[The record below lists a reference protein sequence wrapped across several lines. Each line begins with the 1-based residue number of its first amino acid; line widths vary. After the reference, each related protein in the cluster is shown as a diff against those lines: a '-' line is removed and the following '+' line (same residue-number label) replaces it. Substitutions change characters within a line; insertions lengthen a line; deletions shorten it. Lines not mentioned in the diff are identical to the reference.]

1 MKPSTFLT
9 AGEASRATGKSI
21 PTITRNVKNGKI
33 ANSRQG
39 DDGEYEIDP
48 TALFNRYPPIDP
60 ALGGKSNETPK
71 MLGDET
77 PQNNDMLDL
86 IKSMTED
93 LKASHE
99 ALIEA
104 KDLKIK
110 ELETEVTKN
119 KNLLTD
125 QRTEAERAQAL
136 ADVERQKRVD
146 IELTPKPKIT
156 RRKVGFFERL
166 RIKEVVEVEEVA

>member
-1 MKPSTFLT
+1 MKPSTFLS

-21 PTITRNVKNGKI
+21 PTITRNVKNGNI
-33 ANSRQG
+33 ANSRKG

-48 TALFNRYPPIDP
+48 TALFNRYPSIDP
-60 ALGGKSNETPK
+60 ALGGKSNDIPNKLVSETPENR
-71 MLGDET
+71 ET
-77 PQNNDMLDL
+77 LDL
-86 IKSMTED
+86 IMTMTRD

-99 ALIEA
+99 ALLDEKDARIESLKTQLA
-104 KDLKIK
+104 KS
-110 ELETEVTKN
+110 E
-119 KNLLTD
+119 NLLTD